1 MQADVSTIH
10 SIHSIPVPDQEGL
23 VMSFTRG
30 GAGHWTLRAG
40 ELTAHNIVCGL
51 ELLNFAIYTCK
62 SF

>member
-1 MQADVSTIH
+1 MCLHYLSTVSTV
-10 SIHSIPVPDQEGL
+10 SACPDQEGL